1 MRRHVL
7 TSARRPYVILVCAQT
22 DTCASIRGSRSCSDV
37 PALQV
42 RAVIHAA
49 VNASRKGIDA
59 RPDIMIPLISTLQE
73 LRHQAAL
80 IHATARAVLEAEGV
94 TVKYRVGTM
103 IETPRAALL
112 AGEIA
117 EFADFFS
124 FGTNDLTQMTYGM
137 SRDDVG
143 RFLPVYLHEKILPAD
158 PFQVR
163 AARSFLPCDLTH
175 TAHLRYHHYLYHHC
189 LPALLRPWRP

>member
-1 MRRHVL
+1 MRQL
-7 TSARRPYVILVCAQT
+7 ESATSFQI
-22 DTCASIRGSRSCSDV
+22 IF
-37 PALQV
+37 ALQV

-49 VNASRKGIDA
+49 VNASRNGIDA

-158 PFQVR
+158 PFQVC
-163 AARSFLPCDLTH
+163 AAHICPFRIG
-175 TAHLRYHHYLYHHC
+175 AHSTFVI
-189 LPALLRPWRP
+189 P